1 MATAELESVAEFKRR
16 ASALGVTEAH
26 LNALVGAG
34 FDTFGKYA
42 FAVPYVPGAADE
54 KPLVDLLKKTF
65 GGVDP
70 KDSELACLRRL
81 FWESHALALA
91 DLKQRQEH
99 GSDNVTKKL
108 PTSERVARSQ
118 DQKKRLSGVIWG
130 PDTEPS
136 DQLVDR
142 FVQMSEDN
150 VAGYVKPELCTSRS
164 QEVLQVKQAKNFSI
178 GSDGNLKVGQATP
191 DFTCSTSGELRLR
204 AALHRK
210 ALAMDLSGVLSY
222 KVAELWHTSLFTCLQ
237 REAPPGYKAVTV
249 SQIMEADK
257 RLWVLLSERTRGNV
271 ASKLGSPPP
280 CDAEFTKLADSQE
293 ILSFLAPLPLPPP
306 VPDLVRPRFEPYP
319 DPKGKG
325 KGKGKGKEPT
335 KGANAASFDLPEG
348 AKTKTEDGK
357 PLCFAFNRGKCW
369 HSKKTKPGKRCPKG
383 FHKCWVCL
391 RDRPATE
398 CTHSN

>member
-108 PTSERVARSQ
+108 PTSERVARLQ

-150 VAGYVKPELCTSRS
+150 VAVYVKPELCTSRS

-249 SQIMEADK
+249 SQTMHSRSLNPWRQTSLQATF
-257 RLWVLLSERTRGNV
+257 LLQSFAIYLIYFLRILKVRVPLLEGPSFRDCTLELKLDSEQTASCSPRARRPSMRMCELFHRGT
-271 ASKLGSPPP
+271 GGP
-280 CDAEFTKLADSQE
+280 
-293 ILSFLAPLPLPPP
+293 PLPCSRTFRRSCI
-306 VPDLVRPRFEPYP
+306 VTR
-319 DPKGKG
+319 
-325 KGKGKGKEPT
+325 
-335 KGANAASFDLPEG
+335 
-348 AKTKTEDGK
+348 
-357 PLCFAFNRGKCW
+357 
-369 HSKKTKPGKRCPKG
+369 
-383 FHKCWVCL
+383 
-391 RDRPATE
+391 
-398 CTHSN
+398 